1 MIDARLLKRFS
12 AGPESEA
19 FELNV
24 HLQAESGI
32 TVLFGASG
40 AGKSLTLNCIAGFA
54 RPDDG
59 RILVG
64 GDLYFDAAAGV
75 HLSPQRRR
83 CGYIFQDHALF
94 PHMTVRENLRFAASA
109 AGRNRLRG
117 LQRHRR
123 INELLEVFQLSDLAA
138 RRPAQLSGGQQ
149 QRAALARILVT
160 DPRALLLDEPV
171 RGLDIQ
177 LRQAFYDVLRAT
189 RERLNVP
196 ILLVTHDLEECFGLA
211 DSICIIHR
219 GRFLQCGPREQV
231 LARPA
236 SVEAARALG
245 AFNILPA
252 EITALDP
259 ARDSSKL
266 RVLGRE
272 IEGPYLPARLI
283 GDQGFLCV
291 RESEMHISRCKHANG
306 LALPLVAAQP
316 SSRGVRLRL
325 EHNVSAT
332 VSAAAYEALRGAA
345 CLEVDIPPSAIW
357 FVAK

>member
-1 MIDARLLKRFS
+1 MIDAHLVKRFP
-12 AGPESEA
+12 AGPESES

-24 HLQAESGI
+24 HLQAGPGI
-32 TVLFGASG
+32 TVLFGSSG

-54 RPDDG
+54 QPDEG
-59 RILVG
+59 RVLIG

-109 AGRNRLRG
+109 AGRGPARG

-123 INELLEVFQLSDLAA
+123 INELLDAFQLAELAA

-171 RGLDIQ
+171 RGLDLH
-177 LRQAFYDVLRAT
+177 LRQAFYDVLRST
-189 RERLNVP
+189 RERLKVP
-196 ILLVTHDLEECFGLA
+196 ILLVTHDLEECFELA

-219 GRFLQCGPREQV
+219 GRFLQCGPRERV
-231 LARPA
+231 LSRPV
-236 SVEAARALG
+236 SVEAARTLG
-245 AFNILPA
+245 VYNIVPA
-252 EITALDP
+252 EISALDP
-259 ARDSSKL
+259 GRNTSKL
-266 RVLGRE
+266 KVFDRE
-272 IEGPYLPARLI
+272 VEGPYLPAHLL

-291 RESEMHISRCKHANG
+291 RESEIRIAAKESENG
-306 LALPLVAAQP
+306 LALRLLAAEP
-316 SSRGVRLRL
+316 SYRGVRLRF
-325 EHNVSAT
+325 EHGVCAT
-332 VSAAAYEALRGAA
+332 VSAADYEPLRGAVRFE
-345 CLEVDIPPSAIW
+345 LDIPPSAVW